1 MQTNMEVEQVK
12 GSMGQEEEDDAAGND
27 DSSEQ
32 SLKTE
37 EGDNS
42 PVSPLSESVAGNNKE
57 GVAMPNGSSDED
69 DDDNTDI
76 EEDGQDKARGEQ
88 QLEVRNGEFQFQIQ
102 SFHIVN
108 ARQGKKQY
116 KCDVCTGTYQ
126 HAFSL
131 KRHFLRTHINYRYLS
146 EADIT
151 NCNINLN
158 LVRQL
163 REETEGRMAE
173 CKEGGDARSL
183 GLYRCHLC
191 STLFDTR
198 DELKT
203 HVSTH
208 AEDNVQKGLSCGH
221 CEMTFSHRQNLVRH
235 QSVHSTEKQY
245 LCRHC
250 GKSFPSLANQKRHEK
265 IHENL
270 NLPYPCKLCAAT
282 FMHGVHLQ
290 KHLKKLHFERLHL
303 CNLCPRFFLE
313 KQQLEQHSRI
323 HRVDEDE
330 LPPKKC
336 KVSDSRAVFKGK
348 RGKNFDSELK
358 YSCSICKRR
367 FATYL
372 NMCRHKKAA
381 HASVQQ
387 ERRTRSLQL
396 RKEPVNMRS
405 RTKPVVKEMSE
416 EEFYTTIA
424 HRISENLLYH
434 LDGKSSQ
441 LKIRQDECA
450 FPEEK
455 SPKANVQWSMHNF
468 PAAFD
473 ITQMMQIY
481 SNRVPSSGSNPI
493 SNDGSENSDETECL
507 FVGDIQQ
514 RDTQEQRANGVVQP
528 KPKDTVIGR
537 HVPVTFICLVC
548 TEKFSS
554 LQSIEDHKINN
565 HPNVLCT
572 HMELEGEREVPP
584 ELCWKFMSPVGFLH
598 YNAVASSP
606 KPEVPPSTPEERLE
620 CTKCHSHFASR
631 LDLHQHILDCG
642 SNSDFQ
648 RQLTKGHSVHSRL
661 GCSARK
667 PASPVKPS
675 YVKGRRRLHVGTSPT
690 NEPKRPC
697 KESSPLESEEGALD
711 LKMRVSSP
719 VQHSVSEVVLLEDNE
734 TPEKEE
740 DDLDASV
747 VVCKSTT
754 TAEDREDSIV
764 ISGQEDILKAVSK
777 EKDSIG
783 GESREETIVIK
794 AKVVGKEAAVSHS
807 PGYVHHSSPGESVKD
822 DTDDFPKEA
831 AVTSKK
837 KNIEGVEVLKT
848 VAAGSKK
855 TVAKREKAEEEDK
868 AEADLFDYT
877 EGESAP
883 SPAAG
888 HGRRILRSKTAA
900 ASGMSN
906 ASSSSLVN
914 SHTCSTC
921 KRSFTYLAS
930 LKKHLRDICPNKKVA
945 GQRVT
950 KRRKGGRGQKK
961 DSSSVDRRAPCIS
974 SQESTDYAVKKE
986 TLEVLGCR
994 SESPIMLCE
1003 ETDTRGLEL
1012 LANASSMDSALPS
1025 RTPLTGSEM
1034 TWASELDDR
1043 ATRCLGE
1050 GIDAKGSALVPKV
1063 KEEDEERASEVAD
1076 IDVKPGQRPFAQEHS
1091 CPYCLHSFA
1100 YLSNFRKH
1108 LREVCLLKKKKLN
1121 AKKGASEEATTLT
1134 PKPPQADDGRPPL
1147 ERADAS
1153 NPSSMS
1159 FKGRIENSVINLLRN
1174 QSKQVELIGTQTGTV
1189 KDQPGGANHSS
1200 PNFMTF
1206 SCPVCHKIFLSYV
1219 KMLQHRLS
1227 HKLQTDEAPLK
1238 EERLDEMGPPQET
1251 DQLLPLEE
1259 KLSVPNTDIPEN
1271 LEEDSSVS
1279 AIAVGAKVGENRTDE
1294 DHRFDEIMVG
1304 LRGDDIKEETEKD
1317 GSQDETKRDEHN
1329 YAVSLAE
1336 LDSLPE
1342 EEEDGEVEELKK
1354 ETPEPD
1360 NAAGESDPEAKDAKP
1375 SSSKKGAA
1383 AAKKGH
1389 QVPTPKRL
1397 SPKVGLR
1404 RKVRKPPGRPKGVSK
1419 DKQ

>member
-1 MQTNMEVEQVK
+1 MQTDMEVEQRFK
-12 GSMGQEEEDDAAGND
+12 RPMGQEDKDDVAGND

-32 SLKTE
+32 SLKIE
-37 EGDNS
+37 ERDDS
-42 PVSPLSESVAGNNKE
+42 PDSPISESNTGTNKE
-57 GVAMPNGSSDED
+57 GAAVLNGSSDDD

-76 EEDGQDKARGEQ
+76 EEDVQDKGRGDQ

-151 NCNINLN
+151 NCNINPN

-163 REETEGRMAE
+163 REETEGRMAD
-173 CKEGGDARSL
+173 CKAGGDAMSL

-203 HVSTH
+203 HVSSH

-235 QSVHSTEKQY
+235 QSVHSSEKQY
-245 LCRHC
+245 VCRHC

-303 CNLCPRFFLE
+303 CDVCPRFFLE

-323 HRVDEDE
+323 HRVDDDE
-330 LPPKKC
+330 LPSKKC
-336 KVSDSRAVFKGK
+336 KVSDSRTVFKGK
-348 RGKNFDSELK
+348 RGKGFDSELK
-358 YSCSICKRR
+358 YCCSICKRR

-372 NMCRHKKAA
+372 NMCRHKKAT

-387 ERRTRSLQL
+387 ERRTRLQL
-396 RKEPVNMRS
+396 RKEPVNVRS

-424 HRISENLLYH
+424 HRISENLLYY

-441 LKIRQDECA
+441 LKIRQDQCA
-450 FPEEK
+450 FPEER
-455 SPKANVQWSMHNF
+455 SPKANIQWSMHNF

-493 SNDGSENSDETECL
+493 PNDGSDNSDETECL
-507 FVGDIQQ
+507 FVGDIQP
-514 RDTQEQRANGVVQP
+514 RDTQEPKANGVVQP

-537 HVPVTFICLVC
+537 HVPVTFVCSVC

-572 HMELEGEREVPP
+572 HVELEGEKEVPP
-584 ELCWKFMSPVGFLH
+584 ELCWTFMSPVGFLQH
-598 YNAVASSP
+598 NAAASSP
-606 KPEVPPSTPEERLE
+606 KPEVPPSTPEGSLE

-631 LDLHQHILDCG
+631 LDLHQHILECG
-642 SNSDFQ
+642 NNSDFQ
-648 RQLTKGHSVHSRL
+648 RQLTKGYSVHTRL
-661 GCSARK
+661 GWSARK
-667 PASPVKPS
+667 LASPVKPS
-675 YVKGRRRLHVGTSPT
+675 YVKGRRRPRVGASPT
-690 NEPKRPC
+690 SDPKRPC
-697 KESSPLESEEGALD
+697 KGGSPRENEDGALD
-711 LKMRVSSP
+711 LKMRVLSP
-719 VQHSVSEVVLLEDNE
+719 VQQSSSEVILLEDGR
-734 TPEKEE
+734 TQEKGDEN
-740 DDLDASV
+740 LDNSIMDR
-747 VVCKSTT
+747 KSTSR
-754 TAEDREDSIV
+754 AERDGEDCITL
-764 ISGQEDILKAVSK
+764 SGQEDILEAAS
-777 EKDSIG
+777 EG
-783 GESREETIVIK
+783 GDGIEESREETVIIE
-794 AKVVGKEAAVSHS
+794 GKEVAISHS
-807 PGYVHHSSPGESVKD
+807 SGYVRHSSPKESVGDGAD
-822 DTDDFPKEA
+822 DLPEEA
-831 AVTSKK
+831 AVTSKTK
-837 KNIEGVEVLKT
+837 DTEGFVVLKT
-848 VAAGSKK
+848 VAAGTKK
-855 TVAKREKAEEEDK
+855 TAAKREGEEEDK

-877 EGESAP
+877 ESEGAP

-950 KRRKGGRGQKK
+950 KRRKAGRGQKK
-961 DSSSVDRRAPCIS
+961 EGSSAQPVDRRASSVS
-974 SQESTDYAVKKE
+974 SQESTEYAVKKDA
-986 TLEVLGCR
+986 LEALGCR
-994 SESPIMLCE
+994 PESPIVLRE

-1012 LANASSMDSALPS
+1012 LANASSMDSALPN
-1025 RTPLTGSEM
+1025 RTPIAGREKAWTSESDGRATGS
-1034 TWASELDDR
+1034 
-1043 ATRCLGE
+1043 LGD
-1050 GIDAKGSALVPKV
+1050 GLDAKGLVVVPNV
-1063 KEEDEERASEVAD
+1063 KEEDEERAPAAGDV
-1076 IDVKPGQRPFAQEHS
+1076 DVKRGHRPSPKEHS
-1091 CPYCLHSFA
+1091 CPHCLHSFA
-1100 YLSNFRKH
+1100 YLSNYRKH

-1121 AKKGASEEATTLT
+1121 AKKGSLEEASTSTS
-1134 PKPPQADDGRPPL
+1134 KSSQADDARPML

-1153 NPSSMS
+1153 NPSTMS

-1174 QSKQVELIGTQTGTV
+1174 QSKQVELIGTQTSTV

-1227 HKLQTDEAPLK
+1227 HKLQTDEAPPK
-1238 EERLDEMGPPQET
+1238 EERLDEMGPPQDT
-1251 DQLLPLEE
+1251 DELQPLEE
-1259 KLSVPNTDIPEN
+1259 KLPVANLDIPEN
-1271 LEEDSSVS
+1271 PKEYSSTS
-1279 AIAVGAKVGENRTDE
+1279 ATAVGAKAGESRTDE
-1294 DHRFDEIMVG
+1294 DQRFDEILVG
-1304 LRGDDIKEETEKD
+1304 VREDAIKDEKGED
-1317 GSQDETKRDEHN
+1317 GSQDEAKRDEHN

-1342 EEEDGEVEELKK
+1342 EEEEVETEEVKK
-1354 ETPEPD
+1354 PTPEPD
-1360 NAAGESDPEAKDAKP
+1360 DAAVENYPEAKDAKP
-1375 SSSKKGAA
+1375 CSSKRGTP
-1383 AAKKGH
+1383 AAKRGH
-1389 QVPTPKRL
+1389 EVLTAKRL
-1397 SPKVGLR
+1397 SPKER
-1404 RKVRKPPGRPKGVSK
+1404 IQRKVRKPPGRPKGTSK

>member
-1 MQTNMEVEQVK
+1 MQTDMEVEQLE
-12 GSMGQEEEDDAAGND
+12 GPMGQEDEDDVAGRD

-32 SLKTE
+32 SLKIE

-42 PVSPLSESVAGNNKE
+42 PGSPPSESNVESNRE
-57 GVAMPNGSSDED
+57 GGAMPNKSS

-76 EEDGQDKARGEQ
+76 EEVVQDKARGEQ

-102 SFHIVN
+102 SLHIVN

-163 REETEGRMAE
+163 REETEGQVAD
-173 CKEGGDARSL
+173 CKTGGDARSL

-235 QSVHSTEKQY
+235 QSVHSGEKQY
-245 LCRHC
+245 ICRHC

-265 IHENL
+265 IHDNL
-270 NLPYPCKLCAAT
+270 KLPYPCKLCAAT

-313 KQQLEQHSRI
+313 RQQLEQHSRI
-323 HRVDEDE
+323 HQADDDDDK
-330 LPPKKC
+330 LPSKKC

-348 RGKNFDSELK
+348 RGKSFDAELK

-381 HASVQQ
+381 HASAQQ

-396 RKEPVNMRS
+396 RKEPANVRS
-405 RTKPVVKEMSE
+405 RAKPVVKEMSE

-424 HRISENLLYH
+424 HRISENLLYY

-441 LKIRQDECA
+441 LKIRQDQCA

-455 SPKANVQWSMHNF
+455 SPETNIQWSVHNF

-481 SNRVPSSGSNPI
+481 SNRMPPPGSNPVL
-493 SNDGSENSDETECL
+493 NDGSENSNETECL
-507 FVGDIQQ
+507 VVGNIQP
-514 RDTQEQRANGVVQP
+514 RDSQEHRTNGIVHP

-537 HVPVTFICLVC
+537 HVPVTFVCSVC

-572 HMELEGEREVPP
+572 HVELEGEREVPP
-584 ELCWKFMSPVGFLH
+584 ELCWTFMSPVGFLQH
-598 YNAVASSP
+598 SAVASSP
-606 KPEVPPSTPEERLE
+606 KPEVPPSTPEESLE
-620 CTKCHSHFASR
+620 CTKCHDHFASR
-631 LDLHQHILDCG
+631 LDLHQHILECG

-667 PASPVKPS
+667 LASPVKPS
-675 YVKGRRRLHVGTSPT
+675 YVKGRRRPCVEASPSS
-690 NEPKRPC
+690 EPKRPC
-697 KESSPLESEEGALD
+697 KEGSPRESEEGALN
-711 LKMRVSSP
+711 LKIRASSP
-719 VQHSVSEVVLLEDNE
+719 VQLSGPEVVVLEDSE
-734 TPEKEE
+734 TPEKEDNNL
-740 DDLDASV
+740 DDPFAG
-747 VVCKSTT
+747 CKSTT
-754 TAEDREDSIV
+754 VAEKDTEDCV
-764 ISGQEDILKAVSK
+764 ILLGQEDCPEASPDK
-777 EKDSIG
+777 EDGIG
-783 GESREETIVIK
+783 EKLRKETVVIE
-794 AKVVGKEAAVSHS
+794 AKVVGNKAAVSHS
-807 PGYVHHSSPGESVKD
+807 SGYVHHSSPGESVAD
-822 DTDDFPKEA
+822 DADDLPKEA
-831 AVTSKK
+831 AVTSQKK
-837 KNIEGVEVLKT
+837 DTEEVEVFKT
-848 VAAGSKK
+848 VAARSK
-855 TVAKREKAEEEDK
+855 TMVTQHEKPEEEDK
-868 AEADLFDYT
+868 TEADLFDNAEV
-877 EGESAP
+877 EGAP
-883 SPAAG
+883 SPTAG

-900 ASGMSN
+900 ACGMSN
-906 ASSSSLVN
+906 TSSSTLVN

-945 GQRVT
+945 GQKVT

-961 DSSSVDRRAPCIS
+961 DGGSADRRTLSIS
-974 SQESTDYAVKKE
+974 SQESIDHAVKNE
-986 TLEVLGCR
+986 ALEGLSCR
-994 SESPIMLCE
+994 SESPIVLCE

-1012 LANASSMDSALPS
+1012 LANASSMDSAL
-1025 RTPLTGSEM
+1025 RLSE
-1034 TWASELDDR
+1034 SDDR
-1043 ATRCLGE
+1043 VTGCLADSL
-1050 GIDAKGSALVPKV
+1050 DAKESAAVSKV
-1063 KEEDEERASEVAD
+1063 REENEERASEAVD

-1108 LREVCLLKKKKLN
+1108 LREVCRLKKKHH
-1121 AKKGASEEATTLT
+1121 AKKGASEEATSSS
-1134 PKPPQADDGRPPL
+1134 KPSQADDPRSLL

-1238 EERLDEMGPPQET
+1238 DERLDEMGPPQDS
-1251 DQLLPLEE
+1251 DQLLPLEG
-1259 KLSVPNTDIPEN
+1259 KLPVIGTDIPEN
-1271 LEEDSSVS
+1271 FEKDLATSTPALVPRAE
-1279 AIAVGAKVGENRTDE
+1279 ENRTDE
-1294 DHRFDEIMVG
+1294 DQRFDEILVG
-1304 LRGDDIKEETEKD
+1304 LRGDAIKEEKEEG
-1317 GSQDETKRDEHN
+1317 GSQDEAKRDEHN

-1336 LDSLPE
+1336 LNSLPE
-1342 EEEDGEVEELKK
+1342 EEEEGEIEEVKK
-1354 ETPEPD
+1354 QTPEPED
-1360 NAAGESDPEAKDAKP
+1360 AAAKSDTETKDAKP
-1375 SSSKKGAA
+1375 CSSKKVTAV
-1383 AAKKGH
+1383 AKKGH
-1389 QVPTPKRL
+1389 QVPVAKQL
-1397 SPKVGLR
+1397 SPKERIR
-1404 RKVRKPPGRPKGVSK
+1404 RKVGRPPGRPKGSSK